1 MFCGYEADQK
11 VRNSAKPGLI
21 ILVCGLLG
29 LLMAA
34 IQQILYANKYLLDR
48 YITDPA
54 QLPGLQIVTILLFL
68 LIGCVL
74 AAISQ

>member
-1 MFCGYEADQK
+1 VEAAEK
-11 VRNSAKPGLI
+11 MRNSAIPGFI

-29 LLMAA
+29 TVAVA
-34 IQQILYANKYLLDR
+34 IEQIAYDNHYLLQK
-48 YITDPA
+48 YITDPS
-54 QLPGLQIVTILLFL
+54 QLPGLQIITIVLFL